1 MKRLHDL
8 APADL
13 RRCAVWRYEGDLDD
27 VAVVHATDRKELKH
41 PSKDVFIA
49 QTQFVLANGAQHIG
63 FCSPVEEGELD
74 ALQPVIVTGRGH
86 VYFWFDVPPSRE
98 TLQRQW
104 QLLGVGREEIF
115 PVHFRCTV
123 PVNGRYITG
132 VIEADDLTGA
142 A

>member
-27 VAVVHATDRKELKH
+27 VAVVHATERKELKD
-41 PSKDVFIA
+41 PSDDVFIA
-49 QTQFVLANGAQHIG
+49 ETQFVLANGAQHIG
-63 FCSPVEEGELD
+63 FCSPVEGGDLES
-74 ALQPVIVTGRGH
+74 LQPVIVTGRGH

-98 TLQRQW
+98 TLQQQW

-132 VIEADDLTGA
+132 VIEAGDLTGA

>member
-27 VAVVHATDRKELKH
+27 VAVVHATDRKELKD
-41 PSKDVFIA
+41 PSDGVFIA
-49 QTQFVLANGAQHIG
+49 ETQFILANGAQHIG
-63 FCSPVEEGELD
+63 FCTPAEEGDLES
-74 ALQPVIVTGRGH
+74 LQPVIVTGGGH
-86 VYFWFDVPPSRE
+86 VYFWFDEPPSRE
-98 TLQRQW
+98 TLRRQW
-104 QLLGVGREEIF
+104 DLLGVGREEIF

-123 PVNGRYITG
+123 PVNGKYVTG
-132 VIEADDLTGA
+132 VIEAEDLTGA